1 MNKEKFEQKFVSA
14 CQESGLTE
22 MLKAANN
29 QSLSQAVRR
38 TLNILHAKLGN
49 ECTIVGRVQSI
60 GEKTNVSKKEKEFFK
75 RELILNASRYDSMTG
90 EELTNIVKL
99 TFAQKHCDKL
109 DGFNV
114 GDMVQVSFV
123 LQGREYTKE
132 NKTMLITDIVA
143 YNIVPFATRGS
154 QQGQP
159 SQGQQQAAAAPQA
172 APQSAA
178 PAAQQRDS
186 YDGGQPFPQANTDD
200 LPF

>member
-109 DGFNV
+109 DGFNS
-114 GDMVQVSFV
+114 VQHRSFCHTWLTARAAV
-123 LQGREYTKE
+123 TRPTASCRRTTSSATIRCPCCSAERQLRWGT
-132 NKTMLITDIVA
+132 A
-143 YNIVPFATRGS
+143 VPTSEHR
-154 QQGQP
+154 
-159 SQGQQQAAAAPQA
+159 
-172 APQSAA
+172 
-178 PAAQQRDS
+178 
-186 YDGGQPFPQANTDD
+186 
-200 LPF
+200 